1 MLLTVCYAYLTFTA
15 ASRIARRKM
24 KILNLVRQYALTSGL
39 SFKSGKPEYLCH
51 LTQEI
56 SASVFWEEASASQ
69 KYTEV
74 VLWREDDNRMTIIQ
88 PKPKVDLDEWT
99 SFIGS
104 ARPLTPTTR
113 VRSGQVLLLLEA
125 TLPDREDDG
134 NDDACEELPLSQSVS
149 LTRLSEPLAWRSGD
163 PYGLLVSTDVE
174 GLGVL
179 GLAFMDSKLKLDD
192 GMEAVQMISVDT
204 SGSSQDLLSLYSRKL
219 NSPGQNSSS
228 DNDKDLGGSFRLEL
242 PKHQQVHEGSTE
254 VRGETLG
261 GDTPKVRSIPCLG
274 EARDGSTQGTED
286 AMSGEFDEQDSP
298 EMLTKL
304 HQAKPPNILVYTG
317 LKDTQAERGKFEQ
330 VKEALEQCLGPDHY
344 IIYRLKH
351 DHVLSQP
358 WAENTSL
365 LVAATQEELED
376 SVNQK
381 FENFVEDGGRLL
393 SFCSHFNMGLDVQP
407 LPFLSAEVGVH
418 SMVYRPLQG
427 SVTELKVYV
436 TGLCYTQRL
445 KAHQGSTAFK
455 VIGSM
460 KSGNQPVILH
470 AYAGYK
476 GGRAILSQVH
486 LEMSP
491 TENEVTGTEMFTQL
505 KKSNPQRHQV
515 LQDILTTLGMT
526 CSRGTQTSLTSAH
539 LLVVEDALQDTVVQ
553 AISSHLDET
562 NALRGGKVSLV
573 FVDDAEPTPATPE
586 ELPVL
591 IGGAADSFNWQVY
604 QDNLKTRTL
613 GKVVL
618 YTEVIP
624 TTMTVLDRLSSC
636 VPEDAGL
643 IAIAHRQTSGQGRG
657 GNVWLSPLGCAMFTL
672 HVRIPLQS
680 ELGHRLPF
688 IQHIMALAVV
698 DSVRTLPGYQDID
711 LWLKWPNDIYYG
723 DSMKLGGVIVNSSI
737 MGNSCSAFIGC
748 GFNVSNSN
756 PTICINDL
764 VKQHNKL
771 HDTDLPDFTTEEL
784 IARAVT
790 IAEEIVQDFQENGSD
805 AFLQRYYNRWLH
817 SDQQV
822 HLSSEEGPQA
832 TILGLDD
839 SGFLSVVRDGGEIIS
854 VQPDGNTF
862 DMLRNLITIKT

>member
-15 ASRIARRKM
+15 ASRAARRKM

-56 SASVFWEEASASQ
+56 SASVFWEETPASQ

-74 VLWREDDNRMTIIQ
+74 VLWREDDNRMTIIE

-134 NDDACEELPLSQSVS
+134 KGDTCEELLLSQSVS

-174 GLGVL
+174 GLGAL

-204 SGSSQDLLSLYSRKL
+204 SGSSQDLLLLYARKL
-219 NSPGQNSSS
+219 KSPGQNNSG
-228 DNDKDLGGSFRLEL
+228 DNDKDFGGSTFRLEL
-242 PKHQQVHEGSTE
+242 PKLRRGSTE
-254 VRGETLG
+254 VEGQVLG
-261 GDTPKVRSIPCLG
+261 GETPKVRSVQDSG
-274 EARDGSTQGTED
+274 QAEDGSVQGTED
-286 AMSGEFDEQDSP
+286 TMSGEFDEQDSP

-304 HQAKPPNILVYTG
+304 QAKPPNILVYTG
-317 LKDTQAERGKFEQ
+317 SKDTQTERSKFDQ
-330 VKEALEQCLGPDHY
+330 VKEVLEQCLGPDHY

-351 DHVLSQP
+351 DQVLSHP
-358 WAENTSL
+358 WADNTSL
-365 LVAATQEELED
+365 LVAVTQEELED

-381 FENFVEDGGRLL
+381 LESFVEDGGRLL

-407 LPFLSAEVGVH
+407 LPFLSAELGVH

-427 SVTELKVYV
+427 SATELKVYV
-436 TGLCYTQRL
+436 TGLCYTPRL
-445 KAHQGSTAFK
+445 RAHQGSTAFK
-455 VIGSM
+455 VVGSM

-491 TENEVTGTEMFTQL
+491 TEDEVKGAEMFTQL
-505 KKSNPQRHQV
+505 KKSNPQRYQV

-526 CSRGTQTSLTSAH
+526 CSRGTQTTLTPSH
-539 LLVVEDALQDTVVQ
+539 LLVVEDALQDAVVQ
-553 AISSHLDET
+553 AISSHLDER
-562 NALRGGKVSLV
+562 NVLRGNKVSLL
-573 FVDDAEPTPATPE
+573 FVDDSEVTPATPE

-591 IGGAADSFNWQVY
+591 IGGAAESFNCQVY

-613 GKVVL
+613 GQVVL

-636 VPEDAGL
+636 VPEDTGL

-688 IQHIMALAVV
+688 IQHIMSLAVV
-698 DSVRTLPGYQDID
+698 ESVRTLPSYQDLD
-711 LWLKWPNDIYYG
+711 LRLKWPNDIYYG

-737 MGNSCSAFIGC
+737 MGNNCCAFIGC

-771 HDTDLPDFTTEEL
+771 HDTDLPEFTTEEL

-790 IAEEIVQDFQENGSD
+790 TMEDLVQEFQDNGSD
-805 AFLQRYYNRWLH
+805 NFLQRYYSRWLH
-817 SDQQV
+817 SEQKV
-822 HLSSEEGPQA
+822 HLSSEAGPQA

-839 SGFLSVVRDGGEIIS
+839 SGFLSVVKDGGEIVS

>member
-15 ASRIARRKM
+15 ASRVARRKM
-24 KILNLVRQYALTSGL
+24 KILNLVRQYALASGL

-56 SASVFWEEASASQ
+56 SASVFWEETSASK

-125 TLPDREDDG
+125 TLPAREDDG
-134 NDDACEELPLSQSVS
+134 KGEELPLSQSVP

-174 GLGVL
+174 GLGEL
-179 GLAFMDSKLKLDD
+179 GLAFMDSRLKLDD

-204 SGSSQDLLSLYSRKL
+204 SGNSQDLLSLYSRKL
-219 NSPGQNSSS
+219 KSPGQNNSG
-228 DNDKDLGGSFRLEL
+228 DNNKELGGLRLDL
-242 PKHQQVHEGSTE
+242 PNRQQLREESTE
-254 VRGETLG
+254 VEGQLSC
-261 GDTPKVRSIPCLG
+261 GDTPKVRSVQNSG
-274 EARDGSTQGTED
+274 QVDDGSLQDT
-286 AMSGEFDEQDSP
+286 MSAEFDERDSP

-304 HQAKPPNILVYTG
+304 QAKPPNILVYTG
-317 LKDTQAERGKFEQ
+317 SKDSQTERNKFEQ
-330 VKEALEQCLGPDHY
+330 VREFLQQCLGPDHY

-351 DHVLSQP
+351 DQVLSHP
-358 WAENTSL
+358 WAENTIL
-365 LVAATQEELED
+365 LVAATQEQFED

-381 FENFVEDGGRLL
+381 FEKFVEDGGRLL

-407 LPFLSAEVGVH
+407 LPFLSGEVGVH
-418 SMVYRPLQG
+418 SMVYRPLEG
-427 SVTELKVYV
+427 AATELKVYV
-436 TGLCYTQRL
+436 TGRCYTPRL

-455 VIGSM
+455 VIGTM

-491 TENEVTGTEMFTQL
+491 TEDDVKGTEMFTQL
-505 KKSNPQRHQV
+505 KKSNPQRYQV
-515 LQDILTTLGMT
+515 LQDLLTTLGMT
-526 CSRGTQTSLTSAH
+526 CSQGTQTALTPAQ
-539 LLVVEDALQDTVVQ
+539 LLVTEDALQDTVVQ
-553 AISSHLDET
+553 AISSHLDEN
-562 NALRGGKVSLV
+562 NALRGGKVSLL
-573 FVDDAEPTPATPE
+573 FVDGDTEANAATPE

-591 IGGAADSFNWQVY
+591 VGGAAESFNWQVY
-604 QDNLKTRTL
+604 QENLQTGTL

-636 VPEDAGL
+636 VPEDTGL

-688 IQHIMALAVV
+688 IQHIMSLAVV

-711 LWLKWPNDIYYG
+711 LRLKWPNDIYYG

-737 MGNSCSAFIGC
+737 VGNNCSAFIGC

-771 HDTDLPDFTTEEL
+771 HNTSLPEFTTEEL
-784 IARAVT
+784 IAHAVT
-790 IAEEIVQDFQENGSD
+790 ITEEIIQEFQENGSD
-805 AFLQRYYNRWLH
+805 SFLQRYYSRWLH
-817 SDQQV
+817 SEQKV
-822 HLSSEEGPQA
+822 HLSSEEGPEA

-839 SGFLSVVRDGGEIIS
+839 SGFLSVVKNGGEIVS

-862 DMLRNLITIKT
+862 DMLRNLITIKS